1 MKEKKKLV
9 IVGNGM
15 ATGRLLDDLSQY
27 DAFGET
33 ESHVEITVIGDE
45 PVGGYNRILLSPVL
59 AGEASPDSI
68 VTKPVSWYC
77 DNSVTLK
84 IGVSVDR
91 IDRDNKKVCL
101 SGGETCDYDI
111 LVLAI
116 GSRPSVIPAANQNLL
131 GVTVFRT
138 LADVDYIQ
146 TFIASTQQGEQR
158 AVVVGGGFLGLE
170 AAYGIACQGVK
181 VTLIH
186 RSAWLLNRQLD
197 KASGALLER
206 VMAEK
211 NIDFRLNDEV
221 DRFLGEQQLEGVRLK
236 SGEILPCS
244 LAVIAAGITPN
255 KELGQAAGLACN
267 RGIEVNG
274 FLQTS
279 DADIFALGECVEF
292 EGETFGLVEP
302 IWRQSQALAS
312 YLMSVN
318 SSPFVSDMVA
328 TKLKVSGVSLFS
340 AGEHITREG
349 MRELVYQ
356 DVANNIYRKLLLKD
370 NKIVG
375 IVLFGDIQNG
385 QNYYD
390 MMINQAHISGEVDVL
405 VLSGGFYDFAA

>member
-77 DNSVTLK
+77 DNSVILK
-84 IGVSVDR
+84 IGASVDR

-101 SGGETCDYDI
+101 AGGETCDYDI

-221 DRFLGEQQLEGVRLK
+221 DTFLGEQQLQGVRLK

-244 LAVIAAGITPN
+244 LTVIAAGITPN

-356 DVANNIYRKLLLKD
+356 DVSNNIYRKLLLKD

-390 MMINQAHISGEVDVL
+390 MMINQAHIAGEVDML